1 MRRTLLV
8 ALTAGLVFV
17 SGTVQ
22 AAGVPDP
29 GFGTAGAVVN
39 GLLDQVGPVD
49 VDGAGRSV
57 VLGVKSDAIAIARY
71 LADGTP
77 DTSFSGDGRAD
88 LAIPVASAIPVDVR
102 VLGDGSIVA
111 MGYRRTDPMDPFSNG
126 LWSAKLTSSGGPA
139 AGYGTNGISI
149 EEQGF
154 TAFRPRGTIAADGSA
169 TILQGGIGGDFGY
182 VISPTGTFA
191 SSFPDFDRS
200 AFPAGC
206 VFQVPPRNF
215 ATVRVSSSEFIHAT
229 LLAPFNCGPD
239 REVIAITRQ
248 TDAGAVAWTHVIDN
262 PPEAGPE
269 AANAIALVGSDVL
282 VATVNGST
290 SYVHRLNAA
299 TGAPV
304 ASWGTGGRATIAAG
318 FGEVGGIGGLAGGK
332 VGIVNAPTFTSS
344 PTSVLV
350 EQLASN
356 GTRDASFGRA
366 AVPVGGELTGTAIAG
381 APDGGV
387 HVTTQRDGQA
397 ALRRFIDD
405 GGSSTDTDVVT
416 VEPGRLLDTRPTG
429 STVDGQFLGAGKLQ
443 AGKFT
448 KVKIAGRGGVAADA
462 VGVEVNITAIQN
474 EGRGFATL
482 YPCTAAVPTASTL
495 NYTPGVNIA
504 NATTV
509 ALNANG
515 EVCLFTN
522 VTSHYALDV
531 LAYVPAGSA
540 VATVE
545 PGRLLDTRP
554 TGSTV
559 DGQFLGAGKLQAGKF
574 TKVKIAG
581 RGGVAADAV
590 GVEVNI
596 TAIQNEGRGFATLY
610 PCTAAVPTASTLN
623 YTPGVNIANATTVAL
638 NANGEVC
645 LFTNVTSHYALDVL
659 AYVAG

>member
-1 MRRTLLV
+1 MV
-8 ALTAGLVFV
+8 
-17 SGTVQ
+17 
-22 AAGVPDP
+22 
-29 GFGTAGAVVN
+29 
-39 GLLDQVGPVD
+39 
-49 VDGAGRSV
+49 
-57 VLGVKSDAIAIARY
+57 
-71 LADGTP
+71 
-77 DTSFSGDGRAD
+77 
-88 LAIPVASAIPVDVR
+88 
-102 VLGDGSIVA
+102 
-111 MGYRRTDPMDPFSNG
+111 
-126 LWSAKLTSSGGPA
+126 
-139 AGYGTNGISI
+139 
-149 EEQGF
+149 
-154 TAFRPRGTIAADGSA
+154 
-169 TILQGGIGGDFGY
+169 
-182 VISPTGTFA
+182 
-191 SSFPDFDRS
+191 
-200 AFPAGC
+200 
-206 VFQVPPRNF
+206 
-215 ATVRVSSSEFIHAT
+215 
-229 LLAPFNCGPD
+229 
-239 REVIAITRQ
+239 
-248 TDAGAVAWTHVIDN
+248 WTHVVDN
-262 PPEAGPE
+262 PPETEPE
-269 AANAIALVGSDVL
+269 SKLGRPIALVGSDVL
-282 VATVNGST
+282 VATVDGST
-290 SYVHRLNAA
+290 SYVHRLSAA
-299 TGAPV
+299 TGTPV
-304 ASWGTGGRATIAAG
+304 ASWGTAGRATIAAG
-318 FGEVGGIGGLAGGK
+318 FGEIGGIAELAGGK
-332 VGIVNAPTFTSS
+332 IGIVNAATFTAS
-344 PTSVLV
+344 PTSVVV

-659 AYVAG
+659 AYVPAGSAVATVEPGRLLDTRPTGSTVDGQFLGAGKLQAGKFTKVKIAGRGGVAADAVGVEVNITAIQNEGRGFATLYPCTAAVPTASTLNYTPGVNIANATTVALNANGEVCLFTNVTSHYALDVLAYVAG